1 MTKMNGFTLI
11 ELLVTIAVIAILAT
25 IAVPSFTKMIAQQ
38 RLNADYRD
46 LINILTEARSQAI
59 LLRKEVTV
67 NLLRKEV
74 TVKKGDGSNPSD
86 KFYFSP
92 KYSQIV
98 STTSPKDTTSPT
110 DIILVKFNPYGMIE
124 SDVTFKLCNN
134 QAEQQKEIT
143 LMVTGFLA
151 QASEQVKQGCS
162 SL

>member
-59 LLRKEVTV
+59 LLRKEVI
-67 NLLRKEV
+67 
-74 TVKKGDGSNPSD
+74 VKKGNDSNSSTE
-86 KFYFSP
+86 FYFSP

-98 STTSPKDTTSPT
+98 IPKDTTSPI
-110 DIILVKFNPYGMIE
+110 DILVKFNPYGTIE
-124 SDVTFKLCNN
+124 HDVTFKLCNN
-134 QAEQQKEIT
+134 QAEQQKEII
-143 LMVTGFLA
+143 LMVTGILG
-151 QASEQVKQGCS
+151 QSSEQVKQSCS
-162 SL
+162 L

>member
-25 IAVPSFTKMIAQQ
+25 IAVPSFSKMIAQQ

-67 NLLRKEV
+67 
-74 TVKKGDGSNPSD
+74 KKGDGSNSNAE
-86 KFYFSP
+86 FYFSP
-92 KYSQIV
+92 KYAQIL
-98 STTSPKDTTSPT
+98 SPT
-110 DIILVKFNPYGMIE
+110 DTILVKFNPYGMIE
-124 SDVTFKLCNN
+124 HDVTFKLCNN

-143 LMVTGFLA
+143 LMVTGFLG

-162 SL
+162 